1 MNGDEHKPLWRTSD
15 IYWLFAIALVMATS
29 GIWGWLSP
37 RPEIGQVAVLWVPS
51 AVLLVAILRNLGRYV
66 FCGLAI
72 VVFYAMGFYPSFA
85 NDSQL
90 SALAL
95 LSADVF
101 EVIFIAISLTRLS
114 GSHFRLGSPLSVAI
128 FGATICIACALSG
141 ILAAVISQLPLGS
154 MPIKPQAPLQVGV
167 AWFTSNVATYF
178 LVGAPLIAVTG
189 RDASVT
195 LAAAKKM
202 PVPYLIGAL
211 LVMGL
216 TFVGYFLPQV
226 LAARTGLALGSSGL
240 IFVAFPLAAYL
251 AIRRGSTIAALTGA
265 AIGIPS
271 IYATIA
277 GIGPFGNGNVSANV
291 FDMQATLIVTM
302 FTLLLVGA
310 MGEQL
315 RERSNALERALDDA
329 IKRRGQRD

>member
-15 IYWLFAIALVMATS
+15 IFWLFAIALVMATS
-29 GIWGWLSP
+29 GVWGWLSP

-72 VVFYAMGFYPSFA
+72 AVFYAMGLYPSLTD
-85 NDSQL
+85 NSQL

-95 LSADVF
+95 LSADIF
-101 EVIFIAISLTRLS
+101 EIMFIVVTITRLS
-114 GSHFRLGSPLSVAI
+114 GAHFRLNSPLSVGI
-128 FGATICIACALSG
+128 FGATVCVACVLSG
-141 ILAAVISQLPLGS
+141 FVAALISQLPLGP

-178 LVGAPLIAVTG
+178 LIGAPLIAVTG

-216 TFVGYFLPQV
+216 TFIGYFLPQV

-315 RERSNALERALDDA
+315 RERSKALERALDDA
-329 IKRRGQRD
+329 IKRRGQGD